1 MQPVFGSDA
10 ALRFTRHSTARPS
23 QAPLEWEGDFA
34 LVDEDRGSE
43 ARFWELILK
52 IAIRIQLVWVRGF
65 PVSQSEG
72 SEAAIYCNW
81 ISSLGSSPSFAPLQR
96 LFSAIT
102 IDSQL
107 SKPYSCRSVSNHLWS
122 RMAKKST
129 TKSVPPQ
136 TLTGFINAFEQY
148 TLRPNYSL
156 NCYRGQR
163 DASWPIVAGIFR
175 PDLKG
180 LLKNE
185 KKAVREMISV
195 HPNEFAS
202 DETMFDKLVRMQ
214 HFGLPTRLLDVS
226 RNALVALY
234 FATDP
239 GPHRSKPSDG
249 MVTAFG
255 IPEEF
260 EKYFDSD
267 SVSCIANLANMT
279 SEEKDEIYRLKEL
292 LIELPL
298 DEQITKF
305 NNDGVIKRLHQFI
318 RSEKSYFQ
326 EIIDPID
333 LVKPYYVH
341 PKMSNRRIL
350 AQSGAFILYGLDPF
364 KKLFFPYK
372 IEETS
377 FLVPQKAKEPIRK
390 ALANLGINES
400 TLFPEIDKA
409 AARIKNQY

>member
-1 MQPVFGSDA
+1 M
-10 ALRFTRHSTARPS
+10 AR
-23 QAPLEWEGDFA
+23 
-34 LVDEDRGSE
+34 
-43 ARFWELILK
+43 
-52 IAIRIQLVWVRGF
+52 
-65 PVSQSEG
+65 
-72 SEAAIYCNW
+72 
-81 ISSLGSSPSFAPLQR
+81 
-96 LFSAIT
+96 
-102 IDSQL
+102 
-107 SKPYSCRSVSNHLWS
+107 
-122 RMAKKST
+122 KST

-136 TLTGFINAFEQY
+136 NLTGFIDAFEQY
-148 TLRPNYSL
+148 TLRPNYPL

-175 PDLKG
+175 FEFKE
-180 LLKNE
+180 LLENE
-185 KKAVREMISV
+185 KRALRELISV
-195 HPNEFAS
+195 HPSEFAS
-202 DETMFDKLVRMQ
+202 DQTMFDKLVRMQ

-260 EKYFDSD
+260 ERYFDSD
-267 SVSCIANLANMT
+267 SVSCIANLANMR
-279 SEEKDEIYRLKEL
+279 SDEKDQIDLLKES
-292 LIELPL
+292 LIGLPK

-305 NNDGVIKRLHQFI
+305 NGDGIVIRLHQFI
-318 RSEKSYFQ
+318 RSEKSYFR

-350 AQSGAFILYGLDPF
+350 AQSGAFIIYGLDPF
-364 KKLFFPYK
+364 KKAFFPYK

-377 FLVPQKAKEPIRK
+377 FLVPQKAKKPIRK

-409 AARIKNQY
+409 AARIKNQYKKK